1 MEVMFDTVF
10 NNNCSPSV
18 CSAVGI
24 LGGIYCVVWNL
35 NVASRGEMRLKN
47 QHNVYILGL
56 YVGFDFRSML
66 GEPIS
71 IP

>member
-1 MEVMFDTVF
+1 MEVMFDTIF
-10 NNNCSPSV
+10 NNNCSPSERGV
-18 CSAVGI
+18 VGI
-24 LGGIYCVVWNL
+24 LGGIYYVVWNF
-35 NVASRGEMRLKN
+35 NVASRGEMRLRN
-47 QHNVYILGL
+47 QHKVYILGL